1 MRRRGRQSALCA
13 VATVALLVACARYAR
28 AEDGGTSA
36 AAARGVNE
44 LGLWGGG
51 SVASSTMIGKW
62 TDFDFGLLA
71 FRYARTL
78 WRDDAVSLAWTADA
92 IPLALISLDRGGSP
106 GDTGGPKDT
115 VYGAG
120 IAPIGLRLAYEGFAR
135 WRPYF
140 ASSVGFLMFEERVP
154 ATGTK
159 FNYTWEFGVGAQ
171 VFLTGTQAITL
182 GYEFHHLSNAY
193 SGEENPGFDS
203 NVLYAGWT
211 MLWP

>member
-1 MRRRGRQSALCA
+1 MI
-13 VATVALLVACARYAR
+13 ALLAACACVRHAYA
-28 AEDGGTSA
+28 ADGGTAGGTVA
-36 AAARGVNE
+36 APVRGPNE
-44 LGLWGGG
+44 IGVWGGG

-71 FRYARTL
+71 FRYARML
-78 WRDDAVSLAWTADA
+78 WRNDAVSLAWTADA

-106 GDTGGPKDT
+106 DNTGGPKDT

-120 IAPIGLRLAYEGFAR
+120 IAPIGLRLAYEGFAH

-140 ASSVGFLMFEERVP
+140 ASSVGFLMFEERIP

-159 FNYTWEFGVGAQ
+159 FNYTWEFGVGTQ
-171 VFLTGTQAITL
+171 LFLTETQAITL